1 MKDLKERHPYDAAIF
16 VGLPGSYKGTVNK
29 AICGS
34 SRDRN
39 RPIHIE
45 MSRIIKL
52 KRAED
57 KKFDELADS
66 LMARGILVPDSHIM
80 GILNDYLSDLS
91 HDRVWS
97 FDGVPRNQNQ
107 AGRLDHFLRKRKY
120 HRQVVFYLQTTEA
133 QARENI
139 LQRAVKEARE
149 DDQNPEVVQTRLDT
163 FKSEIVSIIEF
174 YRERKIEVVE
184 ISCANGSSAV
194 IEKVKEKLG
203 LR

>member
-1 MKDLKERHPYDAAIF
+1 MRDLKGRHPFDAAIF

-52 KRAED
+52 KRAVD
-57 KKFDELADS
+57 PKFDQLADS
-66 LMARGILVPDSHIM
+66 MMASGILLPDSHIM

-97 FDGVPRNQNQ
+97 FDGVPRNWSQ
-107 AGRLDHFLRKRKY
+107 ACRLDHFLMKRKY
-120 HRQVVFYLQTTEA
+120 HRQVVFYLQTTED
-133 QARENI
+133 QARANI
-139 LQRAVKEARE
+139 LQRAVKEDRE
-149 DDQNPEVVQTRLDT
+149 DDQNPEVVQNRLDT
-163 FKSEIVSIIEF
+163 FKSEIDLIIGF
-174 YRERKIEVVE
+174 YRERKIEIVE
-184 ISCANGSSAV
+184 IDCSPGSPEV
-194 IEKVKEKLG
+194 IRKVKEKLG
-203 LR
+203 LH